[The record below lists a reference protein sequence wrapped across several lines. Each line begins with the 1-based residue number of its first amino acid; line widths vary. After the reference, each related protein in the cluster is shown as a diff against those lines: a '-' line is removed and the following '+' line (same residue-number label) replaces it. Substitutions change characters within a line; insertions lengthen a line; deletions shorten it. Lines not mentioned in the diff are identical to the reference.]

1 MSISPIG
8 AGAPT
13 ILPSSSPSFD
23 GSARPSGAVG
33 ASQEQSRLSTGNSG
47 ASESAQTVNRAQQ
60 ESANA
65 SATQPASTTQVVT
78 SADEVLGTQLGQI
91 VDTTA

>member
-23 GSARPSGAVG
+23 GSARPSG